1 MCILLILALIL
12 STTPSFSATKK
23 PARVKVQ
30 SVSSKQEST
39 IIIKWKKVKCD
50 GYRLQYSTD
59 KKFKKSVKKSKVKK
73 NKKSL
78 TIKKLKN
85 GKKYYFRVGAYNK
98 NKETTKHGKWSKIK
112 ACTVHTHCYI
122 LKKSTKKASYYQ
134 CKCGKKYVK
143 KVKKKV
149 ATVTPAEEGY
159 VTPSFSPMKPSKAK
173 SPADATGIN
182 SRGFVYNY
190 RIFSQTAAAQ
200 NPNGDKYLAKH
211 GCSTCSL
218 TTILRIMVPE
228 FANYTPRDVLTKVIK
243 KVAGTK
249 TYNANFK
256 KSLDKQMPISLKG
269 IDKVLTKY
277 DVPHKFVHDYTA
289 GNAKEM
295 IMDHLKEG
303 DPIIVMIAG
312 DKPGPGVY
320 SKYSHA
326 MLLLGLDND
335 GKIIVGE
342 SAQQKSRWGAS
353 AYGLI
358 KMGAEKNPD
367 CNSITNIVKHLD
379 SPAADISKKGFFYSS
394 GKKGNIGFILINP
407 KE

>member
-1 MCILLILALIL
+1 MCILLVLTLIL
-12 STTPSFSATKK
+12 STAPSFSATQK

-30 SVSSKQEST
+30 SLSSKQEAT
-39 IIIKWKKVKCD
+39 IIIKWKKVKCN

-59 KKFKKSVKKSKVKK
+59 KKFKKNVKKVNVKK

-78 TIKKLKN
+78 TIKKLKS
-85 GKKYYFRVGAYNK
+85 GTKYYFRIGAYNK
-98 NKETTKHGKWSKIK
+98 NKKKYRYGKWSKLK

-122 LKKSTKKASYYQ
+122 LLKSTDTATYYK
-134 CKCGKKYVK
+134 CKCGKEYTK

-149 ATVTPAEEGY
+149 KPVAPKVTY
-159 VTPSFSPMKPSKAK
+159 VTPSFSPMEPSKGK

-218 TTILRIMVPE
+218 TTILRAMVPE
-228 FANYTPRDVLTKVIK
+228 FANYTPRAVLTKVIK

-256 KSLDKQMPISLKG
+256 KSVDKQMPISLKG
-269 IDKVLTKY
+269 IDKVLTAY
-277 DVPHKFVHDYTA
+277 NVPHKFVYNYTA
-289 GNAKEM
+289 SSAKQM
-295 IMDHLKEG
+295 IKNHLKEG

-312 DKPGPGVY
+312 EEPGPGVY
-320 SKYSHA
+320 AKYSHA

-342 SAQQKSRWGAS
+342 SAQQKGRWGAS

-358 KMGAEKNPD
+358 KMGAEKNPN
-367 CNSITNIVKHLD
+367 CNSITNIVNHLD
-379 SPAADISKKGFFYSS
+379 SPASDISNKGFFYSN